1 MQNIRIRTAE
11 LNLAPLREENKNTRK
26 NPLCSG
32 DGDEIQPEKPLL
44 KKWSTWL
51 ISTIIGPNFRS
62 FHASLLF
69 SRRVL

>member
-1 MQNIRIRTAE
+1 MENIRIRTAE

-44 KKWSTWL
+44 KK
-51 ISTIIGPNFRS
+51 
-62 FHASLLF
+62 
-69 SRRVL
+69 